1 MSQSN
6 NRRLVQ
12 TRYNNEAPDSEGYD
26 ETQDQPNVD
35 ALDLRAQ
42 GVSAPR
48 SEGAAEYGQ
57 SAFLAVSKPSLV
69 YTNTTVS
76 YLSNDRTGNRFAIS

>member
-6 NRRLVQ
+6 NRRQIQ

-26 ETQDQPNVD
+26 ETQDQPNGD

-48 SEGAAEYGQ
+48 SDGTGEYGQ
-57 SAFLAVSKPSLV
+57 TAFLAVSKPSL
-69 YTNTTVS
+69 
-76 YLSNDRTGNRFAIS
+76 

>member
-1 MSQSN
+1 MSQNN
-6 NRRLVQ
+6 NRRLIR
-12 TRYNNEAPDSEGYD
+12 TGHNNEAPDSEGYD
-26 ETQDQPNVD
+26 EAQDQPNGD

-48 SEGAAEYGQ
+48 SDGTGEYGQ
-57 SAFLAVSKPSLV
+57 SAFLAVSKPSLT
-69 YTNTTVS
+69 YTNTTIS